1 MATSATLVPGV
12 VDCGAV
18 VILARS
24 LLTPE
29 A

>member
-12 VDCGAV
+12 VGCGAV
-18 VILARS
+18 IVLARS